1 MSVQKS
7 RSVPSAAPV
16 PRARKRTRLT
26 REARREEILQAAV
39 RAFCR
44 GGYHGTHVDDVIREA
59 GVARGTF
66 YLHFGAK
73 HEVFAA
79 LVDRMLG
86 LFRSVQAEG
95 SAEEVRDI
103 RGARKLV
110 RSHYR
115 ALLGMFREHRQLC
128 RLFLDEAAGADKG
141 FETKL
146 AEHRSWWQQVIAGRI
161 RTLRRR
167 GVARPGC
174 DAETAAWFTVGMVEM
189 AARRFVLPEAAPD
202 LDVLAAALADADLAG
217 CCGRTSS

>member
-1 MSVQKS
+1 M
-7 RSVPSAAPV
+7 
-16 PRARKRTRLT
+16 RKRTRLT
-26 REARREEILQAAV
+26 PEARREEILQAAV

-66 YLHFGAK
+66 YLYFGAK
-73 HEVFAA
+73 HDVFAA

-86 LFRSVQAEG
+86 LFRDVKAEG
-95 SAEEVRDI
+95 SAEDVRDL

-110 RSHYR
+110 RTHYR
-115 ALLGMFREHRQLC
+115 ALFGTIREHRHLC

-141 FETKL
+141 FGTKL

-161 RTLRRR
+161 RAFQRH
-167 GVARPGC
+167 GVARGGC
-174 DAETAAWFTVGMVEM
+174 DAETTAWFVVGMVEM
-189 AARRFVLPEAAPD
+189 AARQFVLADPAPD
-202 LDVLAAALADADLAG
+202 LDALAAALADADLAG